1 MHENCNIMR
10 DLMPL
15 CIDGAASDDSHR
27 AVSRHIADCDE
38 CLTYY
43 REMQTDMTRALAAR
57 PTEDEVKQAMKLVAR
72 KRRRRVLLINLAS
85 AAGLFLLWALLFWLT
100 TAPIYVDNSD
110 YAVDLYTTES
120 GHFFME
126 YRSLNGKWQTHN
138 IRFDEQTRTVHII
151 GESVRLPLSGMPESL
166 TSTTSMLFWYD
177 DEVGFMWREGRNSY
191 PVAEIR
197 RGRGDQPEEILW
209 QQGDERPPLAS
220 QELRGMTPFATPTPM
235 PMATVPPTELL
246 PALTAAPEGFATLE
260 PRPMSTP
267 MPTE

>member
-38 CLTYY
+38 CLKYY

-72 KRRRRVLLINLAS
+72 KRRRRVLLIMLAS
-85 AAGLFLLWALLFWLT
+85 VAGLFLLWALLFWLT
-100 TAPIYVDNSD
+100 TTPIYVDNSD
-110 YAVDLYTTES
+110 YAVDLYTTDS
-120 GHFFME
+120 GNFFME

-138 IRFDEQTRTVHII
+138 MRFDERTRTVHII

-166 TSTTSMLFWYD
+166 KSTTSMLFWYD
-177 DEVGFMWREGRNSY
+177 DEVGFMWRMGRNSY

-197 RGRGDQPEEILW
+197 RGRGDQAEEILW
-209 QQGDERPPLAS
+209 QNGDPRPPAVPE
-220 QELRGMTPFATPTPM
+220 ELRGVTPFATPM
-235 PMATVPPTELL
+235 PFATVPPT
-246 PALTAAPEGFATLE
+246 LE
-260 PRPMSTP
+260 PKTTSTP
-267 MPTE
+267 VP